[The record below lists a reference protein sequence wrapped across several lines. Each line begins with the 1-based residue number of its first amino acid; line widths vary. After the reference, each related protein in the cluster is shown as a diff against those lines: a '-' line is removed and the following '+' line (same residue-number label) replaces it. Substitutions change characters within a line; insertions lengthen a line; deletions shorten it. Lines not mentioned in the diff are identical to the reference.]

1 MSIFSIRGIAVLLAA
16 LLLGLVISGRA
27 LAQDEAAD
35 RSFIFGTRLVLTS
48 STQLS
53 QPPNYNWWGDKLPM
67 EYNYAVGTIVKTV
80 NEARSARGDERMI
93 QYRDYPVS
101 IGGDVQN
108 GDKWEYWIDF
118 MKMSPA
124 DVQVVMEAFPLTGE
138 FSDLPTE
145 LRPVSSGYFWK
156 NSQDGSAV
164 SIDLPG
170 GTLEVSPSMAFED
183 AWQAVNGNLKD
194 YFGMDVKFDLYLS
207 HSRTAGGYNSFDVSV
222 TVYMDD
228 SWQNNGGYPVEY
240 D

>member
-1 MSIFSIRGIAVLLAA
+1 MNTSFRSVILGLLLAAAVLLP
-16 LLLGLVISGRA
+16 VSGARA
-27 LAQDEAAD
+27 QEDSSRD
-35 RSFIFGTRLVLTS
+35 YIFGTRLVIFS
-48 STQLS
+48 PNNLS
-53 QPPNYNWWGDKLPM
+53 GPNYAWWGDKLPM